1 MKVVDI
7 TKILRKESAVY
18 YKRYFTG
25 VVKLELPAKTIEEP
39 LEFTIETSPLSE
51 KTITVTFANQ
61 LDYPLMPII
70 REVKTFILAKDNN
83 GELPL

>member
-7 TKILRKESAVY
+7 TKISRKESAVY

-25 VVKLELPAKTIEEP
+25 IVILELPAKTIEEP

-51 KTITVTFANQ
+51 KTIAVTFSHQ

-70 REVKTFILAKDNN
+70 REVKAFVLAKDDN